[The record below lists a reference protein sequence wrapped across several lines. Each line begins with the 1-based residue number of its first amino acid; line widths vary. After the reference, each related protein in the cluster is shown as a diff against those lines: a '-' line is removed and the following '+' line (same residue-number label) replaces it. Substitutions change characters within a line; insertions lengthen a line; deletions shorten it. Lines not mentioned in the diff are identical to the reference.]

1 MNWSH
6 YQTAIFEAM
15 RRGDRSLRV
24 KALAGSG
31 KSTVLEECI
40 AIELQE
46 RPQSK
51 VVLVSFN
58 KDIEVAMNAR
68 LERRGLGKLAKT
80 CHAVGL
86 AAWRGSLG
94 EAGWELKVAGGF
106 KSEVPP
112 KVPTIIDKVM
122 NWPEKRK
129 YPQVG
134 RLVGLAKQVGLVPIS
149 LYDHHNGP
157 PWSLQGLVPDTDD
170 AWQDLIDHYGIDP
183 DEVSV
188 DCARRV
194 LAESVATAREVVDF
208 DDMLYMPVVAGVAFE
223 QYDVVFV
230 DEAQDL
236 SGIQHE
242 IIVRMMKEEG

>member
-6 YQTAIFEAM
+6 YQTAIFEAV
-15 RRGDRSLRV
+15 RRGERSLRV

-40 AIELQE
+40 AIERE
-46 RPQSK
+46 VRPSSK

-86 AAWRGSLG
+86 AAWRGGLG
-94 EAGWELKVAGGF
+94 EAGWELKVD
-106 KSEVPP
+106 K
-112 KVPTIIDKVM
+112 DKVRSIVDRVM
-122 NWPEKRK
+122 TWPEKRK

-134 RLVGLAKQVGLVPIS
+134 RLVGLAKQVGLVPVNFGTWRDWPQS
-149 LYDHHNGP
+149 SQYE
-157 PWSLQGLVPDTDD
+157 GLVPDTDD

-194 LAESVATAREVVDF
+194 LAESVATAKEVVDF
-208 DDMLYMPVVAGVAFE
+208 DDMLYIPIIAGVAFE

-242 IIVRMMKEEG
+242 MISRMIKP